1 MHVTEQTTAVD
12 DDERVA
18 PPGDTD
24 DTKRVSKR
32 PIDRVA
38 SRLRRERR
46 SRGEAADLGNRI
58 ADRVTAFSGSWG
70 FLGLHIVWWVLWIF
84 VLHVEPFPYGL
95 LTMVLSLE
103 AIVLTTLV
111 LMSQN
116 RAAARDRLALE
127 KEQDEVAEVDR
138 LEVEQMEILREMRTH
153 IADHATE
160 LRLLCA
166 LLAKEPPH
174 DDARQVA
181 PPEGLPQE

>member
-1 MHVTEQTTAVD
+1 MGMTEQTTVVD
-12 DDERVA
+12 DDERAVPLDDTQGVPERPIGRVA
-18 PPGDTD
+18 P
-24 DTKRVSKR
+24 
-32 PIDRVA
+32 
-38 SRLRRERR
+38 RLRRARWSRR
-46 SRGEAADLGNRI
+46 EASGLGSRI

-70 FLGLHIVWWVLWIF
+70 FLGLHVVWWVLWIF

-116 RAAARDRLALE
+116 RAAARDRMALE
-127 KEQDEVAEVDR
+127 KEQDEVAEVDH

-153 IADHATE
+153 VADHATE

-166 LLAKEPPH
+166 LLATEPPH
-174 DDARQVA
+174 DQAHRATPTDER
-181 PPEGLPQE
+181 PQE